1 MVAGCARDVLVTG
14 ALDTYE
20 ERRLVAQQFASGSG
34 NQCPPQTI
42 TQWYY
47 NNRSKIP
54 NQSKEGGV
62 SWDCLGDFLIV
73 TGLVRMMKC
82 ACE

>member
-1 MVAGCARDVLVTG
+1 MVAGCTRDVLVTG

-20 ERRLVAQQFASGSG
+20 ERRLVAQQFASGVATSVLRRQSPSG
-34 NQCPPQTI
+34 ITTI
-42 TQWYY
+42 AARYQIS
-47 NNRSKIP
+47 R
-54 NQSKEGGV
+54 KEGGV